1 MKISKIHSLLATLFV
16 GLASMSLAS
25 CGSDDDDEPSGP
37 ATNPA
42 YDNPALYKGTTTINE
57 VNGAF
62 EQAESSQTTDITYTV
77 DFNLSTNT
85 LTVTCN
91 NFKVPGFDSMP
102 AMVVQFPDIPAV
114 YDGDNFTFS
123 AAAVNATAGGRPA
136 SEMVTITDF
145 EGSGK
150 VGSGATLS
158 VQYRCAVKGSVN
170 KTFMVRASKLLP

>member
-1 MKISKIHSLLATLFV
+1 MKISKFHSLLATLFV
-16 GLASMSLAS
+16 GLASMLLAS

-57 VNGAF
+57 VDGAF
-62 EQAESSQTTDITYTV
+62 EQAEGSQTTDITYTV

-91 NFKVPGFDSMP
+91 NFKIPGFNSMQ
-102 AMVVQFPDIPAV
+102 AMIVQFPDKQAI
-114 YDGDNFTFS
+114 YDDDNITLS
-123 AAAVNATAGGRPA
+123 TAAIKATSGGRPA
-136 SEMVTITDF
+136 SEMVTITGF

-170 KTFMVRASKLLP
+170 KTFMVRASQLLP

>member
-85 LTVTCN
+85 LTVPCN
-91 NFKVPGFDSMP
+91 NFKVPGFDRMP
-102 AMVVQFPDIPAV
+102 AMVVQFPAIPAA
-114 YDGDNFTFS
+114 YS
-123 AAAVNATAGGRPA
+123 
-136 SEMVTITDF
+136 
-145 EGSGK
+145 
-150 VGSGATLS
+150 
-158 VQYRCAVKGSVN
+158 
-170 KTFMVRASKLLP
+170 LPHIHL